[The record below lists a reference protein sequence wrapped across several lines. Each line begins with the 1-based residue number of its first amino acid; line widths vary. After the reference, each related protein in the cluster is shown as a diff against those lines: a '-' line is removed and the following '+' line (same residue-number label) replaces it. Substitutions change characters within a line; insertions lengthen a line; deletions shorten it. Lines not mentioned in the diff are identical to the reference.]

1 MTHTHFDQVAR
12 DTGDDPFGAAARAHF
27 EAWMARDPLTPF
39 GLGKRPALINV
50 DLQRRYTDTGSFG
63 TAYPGHPEQ
72 FTAIDALASALRG
85 LGLPVVW
92 TYVAYRPDG
101 SDCGLWG
108 RRSTSPTAIH
118 TVTED
123 HPHAELDP
131 RLDVDRARDLVLR
144 KRMASAFFETHLPS
158 YLRLAGV
165 DSVIVTG
172 GATSGCVRQTAVDAM
187 SSGLP
192 VTLPLECVADR
203 EPGPHYANLYD
214 MATKYADIR
223 PVVDVLSHLAHLK
236 DQK

>member
-1 MTHTHFDQVAR
+1 MSHTHFDQVAR
-12 DTGDDPFGAAARAHF
+12 TAEDDPFGIAAQAHF
-27 EAWMARDPLTPF
+27 EAWLARDPLTPF

-50 DLQRRYTDTGSFG
+50 DLQRRYTDTESFG
-63 TAYPGHPEQ
+63 TAYPGHPQQ
-72 FTAIDALASALRG
+72 FTAINALARALRA

-92 TYVAYRPDG
+92 TYVAYRPDR

-108 RRSTSPTAIH
+108 RRSTSPAAIH
-118 TVTED
+118 TVTEG
-123 HPHAELDP
+123 HPHAELDK
-131 RLDVDRARDLVLR
+131 RLDVNRDRDLVLR

-158 YLRLAGV
+158 HLRLAGV

-203 EPGPHYANLYD
+203 EAGPHFANLYD

-223 PVVDVLSHLAHLK
+223 PVGDVLSHLDRLK
-236 DQK
+236 DQQ